1 MPPKARNRTGECRIK
16 SGSAFFET
24 GDFENQSGG
33 MANAD
38 GTALESPPPTTIDE
52 KSQHKCIILDCFDK
66 IHIANLFATQVVSQC
81 HQWNIYYYGQQNRA
95 ECNNSGFPSQNLCR
109 TFWC

>member
-52 KSQHKCIILDCFDK
+52 KLQHKCIILDCFDK
-66 IHIANLFATQVVSQC
+66 DSYCKSFC
-81 HQWNIYYYGQQNRA
+81 HPSSKPMPSMEYLLLWSTKSGGVQQ
-95 ECNNSGFPSQNLCR
+95 
-109 TFWC
+109 